1 VAAIAGG
8 VQAAEREREGQG
20 FDWLWA
26 RREDERGDKKQDEA
40 GTATR
45 AQRVKTRG
53 SKVAVLGT
61 GRNLPSCG
69 ARRRWGSVACAAA
82 TPLMVE
88 RRAEQQRRGASPHAL
103 ATR

>member
-53 SKVAVLGT
+53 
-61 GRNLPSCG
+61 
-69 ARRRWGSVACAAA
+69 A
-82 TPLMVE
+82 TCLVV
-88 RRAEQQRRGASPHAL
+88 AL
-103 ATR
+103 AGGGVAWRVRPQRH